1 MSEIFLSEDEVSKLD
16 PWSVPIDEIDV
27 SQPNLFKTNA
37 HFAFFERLR
46 KEAPV
51 HYCKDSVFGPF
62 WSITRFND
70 IMSVDKD
77 HHNFSSVG
85 GVSLGDRPRRLLIR
99 LILYR

>member
-46 KEAPV
+46 KAAPV
-51 HYCKDSVFGPF
+51 H
-62 WSITRFND
+62 
-70 IMSVDKD
+70 
-77 HHNFSSVG
+77 
-85 GVSLGDRPRRLLIR
+85 
-99 LILYR
+99 